1 MPAGVVDDVDIIN
14 VEEAVGF
21 RDDGLNEQDTLMGS
35 PEHENDTGCEAPDMS
50 VAVAVVDILLPC
62 TTEPFGGLK
71 DREKLNGTG
80 VTGITFR
87 L

>member
-1 MPAGVVDDVDIIN
+1 MPAGVVDDVEIIR

-21 RDDGLNEQDTLMGS
+21 TEGGLNEQDAPEGS
-35 PEHENDTGCEAPDMS
+35 PEHENDTGCEVPDMS
-50 VAVAVVDILLPC
+50 VAVVTVDILSPC
-62 TTEPFGGLK
+62 TTEPFGWLK

-80 VTGITFR
+80 VTGITSS